1 MRIEHVFCAVLFRKT
16 RGMADQITP
25 DMLAGKMSDAQLNK
39 KFLRAVNANISRE
52 RRDRILYR

>member
-1 MRIEHVFCAVLFRKT
+1 
-16 RGMADQITP
+16 MADQITP